1 MPPAWP
7 KEVREAVWAMR
18 CDGKMPAEITRA
30 INAGCDELGGIPYDV
45 KRATV
50 VAWLEKFYKD
60 RGKPESNIPV
70 GTELDVANA
79 ELRTILTWA
88 KSKRKEV
95 MARGGKLDADVAT
108 MTKLTTLIAGTEKA
122 IRESR
127 TTKDA
132 DAVAA
137 GKTTKKVERGILN
150 KIAAD
155 ERGRRLSA
163 QSRKPETDDAD
174 ASPGDASPESP
185 QPDTP
190 GPSSTGQSVS
200 ESDPFGTSGVGYPD

>member
-7 KEVREAVWAMR
+7 KEIREAVWAMR
-18 CDGKMPAEITRA
+18 CDGMMPTEITRA
-30 INAGCDELGGIPYDV
+30 VNQGCDELNGIAYDV

-50 VAWLEKFYKD
+50 VAWLEKFYKE

-95 MARGGKLDADVAT
+95 MARGGKLDADVAA
-108 MTKLTTLIAGTEKA
+108 MTKIASLIARTEAA
-122 IRESR
+122 IRESKV
-127 TTKDA
+127 TKDQ
-132 DAVAA
+132 DAVAH
-137 GKTTKKVERGILN
+137 GKSAKKVERGILN

-155 ERGRRLSA
+155 ERREASRSV
-163 QSRKPETDDAD
+163 RKPAPDAD
-174 ASPGDASPESP
+174 DESPGDASPESP
-185 QPDTP
+185 QPDTR
-190 GPSSTGQSVS
+190 GPSSNGQSVR
-200 ESDPFGTSGVGYPD
+200 ETDPFSTSGVGYPD

>member
-1 MPPAWP
+1 
-7 KEVREAVWAMR
+7 MR
-18 CDGKMPAEITRA
+18 CDGMMPAEITRA

-45 KRATV
+45 KRATI

-95 MARGGKLDADVAT
+95 MARDGKLDADVAA
-108 MTKLTTLIAGTEKA
+108 MTKIASLIARTEAA

-127 TTKDA
+127 ATKNQ
-132 DAVAA
+132 DAVDA
-137 GKTTKKVERGILN
+137 GKTSKKVERGILN

-174 ASPGDASPESP
+174 ASPGDASHESP
-185 QPDTP
+185 QPDTR
-190 GPSSTGQSVS
+190 GPSSNGQSVR
-200 ESDPFGTSGVGYPD
+200 ETDPFSTSGVGYPD

>member
-1 MPPAWP
+1 
-7 KEVREAVWAMR
+7 MR
-18 CDGKMPAEITRA
+18 CDGMMPTEITRA
-30 INAGCDELGGIPYDV
+30 VNQGCDELNGIAYDV

-50 VAWLEKFYKD
+50 VAWLEKFYKE

-95 MARGGKLDADVAT
+95 MARDGKLDADVAA
-108 MTKLTTLIAGTEKA
+108 MTKVTSLIAGTEKA

-137 GKTTKKVERGILN
+137 GKTSKKVERGILS
-150 KIAAD
+150 KIAED
-155 ERGRRLSA
+155 ERKARKREPSA
-163 QSRKPETDDAD
+163 SA
-174 ASPGDASPESP
+174 ASPDDASPEP
-185 QPDTP
+185 QPPAKPDP
-190 GPSSTGQSVS
+190 DSAPQSDQ
-200 ESDPFGTSGVGYPD
+200 ESDPYGTSGVGYPD